1 MLSDSP
7 AARATGP
14 RVLFLAGALV
24 TVTIL
29 QWMHQLRLG
38 GDLHGLTTIF
48 YVLFTYGDYGAT
60 ICALLILVLAI
71 FVPVHVPARTIFH
84 WVGEH
89 PMIVAC
95 TSLIA
100 LCVGAQVVYHNHP
113 LSMDE
118 YAAYFQSQVFAAGH
132 LTGQFPLPVMDWL
145 IPPGF
150 QDFFLNVS
158 HVTGRV
164 ASNYWPGHAL
174 LMAPFTLIGI
184 PWACNPVLS
193 ALTLLVIH
201 RLALHMF
208 EDTEAAGLALLLTV
222 ASPVFFGIGISY
234 YAMPAHL
241 LANSLY
247 ALLLIRPTPAR
258 AFAAGIVG
266 SIALVLHNPLPHTVF
281 ALPWLIWI
289 GTRPGGVRLL
299 ACLCAGYLPLFG
311 LLGVGWFEF
320 VNHLRAEGQ
329 VLLTAKANVADRV
342 ADIFNVFSLP
352 NATVVLSRSIAL
364 AKVWVWA
371 VPGLLILAVYGAVLH
386 RRNTI
391 CMLFAASALATL
403 IAYVFFSQ
411 DQGHGWGYRYFHS
424 AWMALPLLA
433 TAAVY
438 RPAGMQDR
446 PADSSPEQAGI
457 FADQATKAYVAAC
470 IILTLFVGVGF
481 RAWQMQGF
489 MADDLNQ
496 LPHYRGTER
505 RIILIDTRFAFY
517 SGDLVQNDP
526 WLRGNVIR
534 MFSHGTTEDKDMMT
548 RYFPAMHRVY
558 ADHFGSV
565 WSLKVP
571 GDDTPQR

>member
-1 MLSDSP
+1 MLTDSP
-7 AARATGP
+7 VARATGP
-14 RVLFLAGALV
+14 RVLFLAGAVV
-24 TVTIL
+24 TLAIL
-29 QWMHQLRLG
+29 QWIHQLRLA

-48 YVLFTYGDYGAT
+48 FVLFAYGDYGAT
-60 ICALLILVLAI
+60 VCALLILILAI
-71 FVPVHVPARTIFH
+71 FAPVQMPARSIFR

-89 PMIVAC
+89 PLIVAAA
-95 TSLIA
+95 SLLV
-100 LCVGAQVVYHNHP
+100 LCAAAQAVYHNHP

-158 HVTGRV
+158 HVTGRI

-174 LMAPFTLIGI
+174 LMTPFTLIGI
-184 PWACNPVLS
+184 PWACNPLLS

-208 EDTEAAGLALLLTV
+208 ADSEAAGLALLLTV

-258 AFAAGIVG
+258 GFAAGVVG
-266 SIALVLHNPLPHTVF
+266 SIALVLHNPLPHAVF

-289 GTRPGGVRLL
+289 GTRPGGLRLL
-299 ACLCAGYLPLFG
+299 ACLCAGYLPLSG
-311 LLGVGWFEF
+311 LLGIGWFEF

-329 VLLTAKANVADRV
+329 VVSAAKTDVTDRLM
-342 ADIFNVFSLP
+342 DIFNVFSLP
-352 NATVVLSRSIAL
+352 GATVLLSRSIAL

-371 VPGLLILAVYGAVLH
+371 VPGLLILAVYGAVL
-386 RRNTI
+386 RRGNTA
-391 CMLFAASALATL
+391 CKLFAASALATL

-438 RPAGMQDR
+438 RPVNMPNM
-446 PADSSPEQAGI
+446 PAALTPERAGI
-457 FADQATKAYVAAC
+457 FADQAAMCYVAAC
-470 IILTLFVGVGF
+470 IILTLIAGVGW
-481 RAWQMQGF
+481 RAWQMQTF
-489 MADDLNQ
+489 IADDLGQ
-496 LPHYRGTER
+496 LPHYRGAER
-505 RIILIDTRFAFY
+505 RVVLIDTRSSFY
-517 SGDLVQNDP
+517 GGDLVQNDP

-534 MFSHGTTEDKDMMT
+534 MFSHGVIEDNNMMA

-558 ADHFGSV
+558 ADRFGTV
-565 WSLKVP
+565 WSE
-571 GDDTPQR
+571 GRR